1 MSSSPLRRSLPTAL
15 LAAAALLAA
24 LPAQAPN
31 SGSPVGFEET
41 WALAADRRAAVA
53 QLLPGS
59 DDWYYYSCRERLDAR
74 DFASVDRLLPG
85 WLGQHGRSERMV
97 EIENRRAL
105 LGFDQDPT
113 GTLLFLRQRLGLTFD
128 QQRQV
133 PGAPRDLPT
142 KLAPELLE
150 SSSLALAALRAHPNR
165 LDGFTDA
172 ALPGLAT
179 QPLDEPLLRSLLE
192 RLDRPDVAN
201 LPDLVVRDLQ
211 TRNSRGFG
219 SLPIHRELRLEQLEA
234 CLRLLPALAQQNGF
248 VTAYLQRLAPSVD
261 RDWQRDPM
269 LLGAQLER
277 LWNFAQ
283 RLPNTWNSLK
293 AHVRFHQ
300 LQHDL
305 AQGRVDRER
314 LLSYLRLPRRSSI
327 AVEPLRSPE
336 PGKFAADLTATFAS
350 GLPPVGDER
359 TVVRR
364 CLEQLFVA
372 ADTQE
377 PFGECLE
384 GQWLDRVFAETKL
397 LAGQGDAERWFAK
410 LGDRAAVEALQN
422 RVELDFAP
430 AQRTR
435 FGPDEAVALQVDVK
449 NVPTLLVK
457 VFAIDTFRYH
467 TEKLRE
473 IDASIDLD
481 GVVPNHEASFAYPEP
496 PVRRVRRTF
505 DLPQLR
511 EPGTYV
517 VELVGNGIS
526 SRAVVHKGWLRAV
539 ERPSAAGHRFTVFD
553 EAGTPVPTA
562 LLWFGGREYLPDA
575 GGRILLPYS
584 TDPSPR
590 VAVVR
595 HGNRSALVAFQH
607 AAESYTLAA
616 GMHVEREA
624 LVAGA
629 KAQLLLRPELR
640 LGAVPIDLALL
651 REPVVTLFA
660 TDLDGTTTQKEFRGL
675 ALAND
680 RELVV
685 PFTVPERLQSLRA
698 ELRGTLPTLAGAE
711 QRLTT
716 SSTTFTV
723 NGIDATAATGSPM
736 LVRTQD
742 GYVLE
747 LRGKNGE
754 PLVGAVV
761 QLALQHRDY
770 TAEIP
775 AVLQSDRTGRIELGA
790 VPGITAIRCQHG
802 EYRGTFRLDPPRLRV
817 PQVLHGRVG
826 SVLRLPLPMDQRE
839 LRREWFALLGQAQ
852 DEFAHLAIADGC
864 LELRDLAA
872 GDYELRCFR
881 TGERVAVRITDGP
894 QQGEWLV
901 GGERVL
907 AASPNRPLVVREQ
920 GFAGEEL
927 RLQLGNHSPE
937 TRVHVVALRYHPGVD
952 LSEALASRLPL
963 PLAAS
968 DTPPV
973 ESSFHSGR
981 QLGDEYR
988 YVLERRLQPKFAGN
1002 MLRRPSLLL
1011 HPFALDEHSWNAA
1024 VGLGG
1029 GAGGKYGGRA
1039 GGKPGRGAAPSAA
1052 DAQAAEGHPGTFAN
1066 LDALPSGAVVL
1077 ANLQPGADGVLRIPA
1092 AQLGGGHW
1100 VQFVAV
1106 DGHQTLRGE
1115 LLRQE
1120 QPWTPRSRTLVAALP
1135 LDQHRVERRGITFA
1149 AAGELVPL
1157 GDPRSAQVEWFDSLE
1172 SVFRLLAAAVPDP
1185 QFREFAF
1192 LLGWPKL
1199 TMAEKQERYGQ
1210 HACHELHF
1218 FLYHKDRPFFDAVVR
1233 PLLQQKLAPTFLDH
1247 WLLGHDLRAFTEPW
1261 QFGRLHLVEKILLA
1275 QRLGAAEQQAVARL
1289 LRESLEASPQPRERL
1304 ERWLD
1309 LAFQSQALDETAA
1322 GLPALQTVEPGNAP
1336 GGRGQRLS
1344 ELRGKPSAGGGP
1356 AGPTTGGPAT
1366 AGPAGPGAPATV
1378 AAATDAERLARRQAP
1393 ADAAEKA
1400 DQEAAFD
1407 SNQWNTAQK
1416 AKDGA
1421 ATGAEDFFL
1430 GGQPRSKE
1438 LAEDAKLRAQVRQ
1451 LYRAVGPTRML
1462 VEHDY
1467 WHRQPDMPLAQAVA
1481 ANRFWLDFALAPA
1494 GKPFASA
1501 HIVEAS
1507 GSVLE
1512 ALLALAVL
1520 DLPFTAGD
1528 HELVVQNGQ
1537 RSLRPA
1543 TPLLLAQK
1551 DLAPADAPAGT
1562 AAPLLLG
1569 ENFFRLDDRYRFE
1582 RGERRDAFVGEEFLA
1597 GVAYGCQ
1604 VVVTNPS
1611 SQPRTAELLLQ
1622 VPAGAIPVQK
1632 GFWTKGRSLRLE
1644 PYATQAI
1651 EYAFYFPGTGTFDH
1665 YPVHATE
1672 QGRLVAHAAA
1682 RQLRVVATPSQLD
1695 TTSWEHVS
1703 QQGTTADVLRF
1714 VAEHNLQQIDLGKVA
1729 WRLRERSF
1737 YEALL
1742 AHLRTRQAFD
1752 ATVWSHALWHGDAA
1766 AVREFLRHQD
1776 GFVAQCGMV
1785 LDSPLLDIE
1794 PVARGTYHHLELDPL
1809 VQSRAHQLG
1818 GQRRLGNAQ
1827 LAAQYRSLLTRLGYL
1842 SKLDAES
1849 WLLVTYYLLLQDRV
1863 EEALA
1868 SFAKVD
1874 RASVRETLQ
1883 YDYLAAYLAFFT
1895 LDGARARQLAEPY
1908 REHPVPHWRQRFA
1921 DVLAQL
1927 DEAEGKA
1934 RPGVAAPGQD
1944 QLAASAPSL
1953 ELELV
1958 EQQLTVRSR
1967 NLERCEVCYYAL
1979 DVEFAFSAQPF
1990 GSTGTGGAA
1999 FVQPARRD
2007 LLELGTKG
2015 EVRFEVPE
2023 SLRRQSV
2030 RIEVRGGGLLR
2041 SQTWFRNDLSV
2052 RFLESYGQVA
2062 VAERGTDRPVPKAY
2076 VKVFARLANGQV
2088 RFHKDGYT
2096 DLRGRFDYASVS
2108 DDPNANATRYAVL
2121 VLDDQRGALIRDVAP
2136 PSR

>member
-1 MSSSPLRRSLPTAL
+1 MSSSPLRRSFPTAL

-31 SGSPVGFEET
+31 SGTPVGFEET
-41 WALAADRRAAVA
+41 WALAADRRLAVA
-53 QLLPGS
+53 KLLPGS

-105 LGFDQDPT
+105 LDFARDPAST
-113 GTLLFLRQRLGLTFD
+113 FAFLRQRLGLTYD
-128 QQRQV
+128 QQQQV
-133 PGAPRDLPT
+133 PGERRDLPSR
-142 KLAPELLE
+142 LDAELLATAR
-150 SSSLALAALRAHPNR
+150 LTAAALSSHPNR

-172 ALPGLAT
+172 ALPTLAT
-179 QPLDEPLLRSLLE
+179 QPLDEPRLRHLLE

-201 LPDLVVRDLQ
+201 LPELVVRDLQ
-211 TRNSRGFG
+211 ARASRGFG
-219 SLPIHRELRLEQLEA
+219 SLPIHGELRLEQLDA
-234 CLRLLPALAQQNGF
+234 CLRLLPDLAQHRGF
-248 VTAYLQRLAPSVD
+248 VTAYLQRLAPSAD
-261 RDWQRDPM
+261 RDWQRDPA
-269 LLGAQLER
+269 LLGAHLDR

-293 AHVRFHQ
+293 AHVLFHQ
-300 LQHDL
+300 LQHGL
-305 AQGRVDRER
+305 AQGQVDRER
-314 LLSYLRLPRRSSI
+314 LLSYLRLPRRSNI
-327 AVEPLRSPE
+327 ATEPLRSPARSE
-336 PGKFAADLTATFAS
+336 FAADLTAAFAT
-350 GLPPVGDER
+350 GLAPVGDER

-384 GQWLDRVFAETKL
+384 AEWLERVFAETKL

-410 LGDRAAVEALQN
+410 LGDRAAVEALQS
-422 RVELDFAP
+422 RVELEFAP

-435 FGPDEAVALQVDVK
+435 FGPDDAVSLQVDVK

-457 VFAIDTFRYH
+457 VFAIDAFRYH
-467 TEKLRE
+467 SEKLRE
-473 IDASIDLD
+473 VDASIDLD
-481 GVVPNHEASFAYPEP
+481 GVVPNHEASFSYPEP
-496 PVRRVRRTF
+496 PVRRVRRSF
-505 DLPQLR
+505 ELPQLR

-539 ERPSAAGHRFTVFD
+539 ERTSAAGHRFRVFD
-553 EAGTPVPTA
+553 EAGAPVPTA
-562 LLWFGGREYLPDA
+562 VLWFGGREYLPDA
-575 GGRILLPYS
+575 SGRILLPFS

-595 HGNRSALVAFQH
+595 HGQRSALVAFQH
-607 AAESYTLAA
+607 AAETYSLAA
-616 GMHVEREA
+616 SMHVEREA

-629 KAQLLLRPELR
+629 QAQLLLRPDLR
-640 LGAVPIDLALL
+640 LGALPIDLALL

-675 ALAND
+675 VLAND
-680 RELVV
+680 RELAV

-698 ELRGTLPTLAGAE
+698 ELRGTLQTLAGAE
-711 QRLTT
+711 QRLATA
-716 SSTTFTV
+716 SGTFAV
-723 NGIDATAATGSPM
+723 NGIDTTAAIGSPM
-736 LVRTQD
+736 LVRTQT
-742 GYVLE
+742 GWALE

-775 AVLQSDRTGRIELGA
+775 AVLQSDRTGRIDLGA
-790 VPGITAIRCQHG
+790 LPGITSLSCQHG
-802 EYRGTFRLDPPRLRV
+802 DCRGSFRLDPPRLRA

-826 SVLRLPLPMDQRE
+826 GVLRLPLPMDQRE
-839 LRREWFALLGQAQ
+839 VRREWFALLGQAH

-881 TGERVAVRITDGP
+881 TGERIAVRVTDGP
-894 QQGEWLV
+894 EQGEWLV
-901 GGERVL
+901 GRERVL
-907 AASPNRPLVVREQ
+907 AASPDRPLVVREQ
-920 GFAGEEL
+920 GFAGEEV

-937 TRVHVVALRYHPGVD
+937 TRVHVVALRYHPAFD
-952 LSEALASRLPL
+952 LVEALASRLAL

-968 DTPPV
+968 DTPPA

-1011 HPFALDEHSWNAA
+1011 HPWALDEQSWNAA

-1029 GAGGKYGGRA
+1029 GVGGRYGGRA
-1039 GGKPGRGAAPSAA
+1039 GGKAGRGEALGRPESR
-1052 DAQAAEGHPGTFAN
+1052 AAEGHPGTFAN
-1066 LDALPSGAVVL
+1066 LDALPAGAVVL
-1077 ANLQPGADGVLRIPA
+1077 ANLRPGPDGVLRIPA

-1100 VQFVAV
+1100 LQFVAV
-1106 DGHQTLRGE
+1106 DGHQTVRGE

-1120 QPWTPRSRTLVAALP
+1120 QPWTPRSRTLAAALP

-1149 AAGELVPL
+1149 NQGDLVPL
-1157 GDPRSAQVEWFDSLE
+1157 GDPRSAQVELFDSLE
-1172 SVFRLLAAAVPDP
+1172 SVFRLLASAVPDP

-1199 TMAEKQERYGQ
+1199 TAAEKQERYGQ

-1218 FLYHKDRPFFDAVVR
+1218 FLYHKDRPFFDAVVK

-1247 WLLGHDLRAFTEPW
+1247 WLLGDDLRSFTEPW

-1289 LRESLEASPQPRERL
+1289 LRESLEAQPLARERL
-1304 ERWLD
+1304 EQWLD
-1309 LAFQSQALDETAA
+1309 LAFQSQAMDEPAA
-1322 GLPALQTVEPGNAP
+1322 GLPGLKQTEAGNA
-1336 GGRGQRLS
+1336 GEDKVVRLS
-1344 ELRGKPSAGGGP
+1344 EVRRNARGGGGP
-1356 AGPTTGGPAT
+1356 ATGA
-1366 AGPAGPGAPATV
+1366 AAAPGAPAPS
-1378 AAATDAERLARRQAP
+1378 AAAPEPELLAARKP
-1393 ADAAEKA
+1393 AQDGAEKA
-1400 DQEAAFD
+1400 DRDNNFD
-1407 SNQWNTAQK
+1407 SADAKGAEK
-1416 AKDGA
+1416 AKEGVT
-1421 ATGAEDFFL
+1421 TGAEDFYL
-1430 GGQPRSKE
+1430 GGVARSKD
-1438 LAEDAKLRAQVRQ
+1438 LADEAKLRAQSRQ
-1451 LYRAVGPTRML
+1451 LYRAVPPTQIL
-1462 VEHDY
+1462 VEHEY
-1467 WHRQPDMPLAQAVA
+1467 WHRRPVASLANAVA
-1481 ANRFWLDFALAPA
+1481 ANRFWLDYATAPA

-1501 HIVEAS
+1501 HVVEAS

-1537 RSLRPA
+1537 RALRPA

-1551 DLAPADAPAGT
+1551 DLAAADAAVGT

-1569 ENFFRLDDRYRFE
+1569 ENFFRLDDRYRYE
-1582 RGERRDAFVGEEFLA
+1582 QGERRDAFVNAEFLA

-1672 QGRLVAHAAA
+1672 QGRLLAHAAA
-1682 RQLRVVATPSQLD
+1682 RQLRVVATPTVLD

-1703 QQGTTADVLRF
+1703 QQGTSAEVLRF
-1714 VAEHNLQQIDLGKVA
+1714 VAEHNLQQLDLGKVA

-1742 AHLRTRQAFD
+1742 AHLRSRQSFD
-1752 ATVWSHALWHGDAA
+1752 STLWSHALLHGDAVA
-1766 AVREFLRHQD
+1766 AREFLRHQNE
-1776 GFVAQCGMV
+1776 FVAQCGMV
-1785 LDSPLLDIE
+1785 LDSPLLDID
-1794 PVARGTYHHLELDPL
+1794 PVARSTYHHLELDPL

-1818 GQRRLGNAQ
+1818 SRRVLGNAQ
-1827 LAAQYRSLLTRLGYL
+1827 LAAQYRSLMTRLGYL
-1842 SKLDAES
+1842 PKLDAES

-1874 RASVRETLQ
+1874 RTAVRETLQ

-1934 RPGVAAPGQD
+1934 RPDAAAPGQD

-1953 ELELV
+1953 ELDLV
-1958 EQQLTVRSR
+1958 DQQLTVRAR

-2007 LLELGTKG
+2007 QLELGTKG
-2015 EVRFEVPE
+2015 ELRFEVPAN
-2023 SLRRQSV
+2023 LRQQSV

-2041 SQTWFRNDLSV
+2041 SQTWFRNDLAV
-2052 RFLESYGQVA
+2052 RFLESHGQVA
-2062 VAERGTDRPVPKAY
+2062 VAERGSDRPVPKAY
-2076 VKVFARLANGQV
+2076 VKVFAKLANGQV

-2121 VLDDQRGALIRDVAP
+2121 VLDETRGALIRDVAP